1 MLFQQLNRDSAE
13 KVYVIVKNIAGGT
26 VSAHYPVFFDTADTT
41 NGNDGHAVSKA
52 RTGNFFMFAGIPE
65 ADIVDDGIGLVQV
78 YGKGSCYVL
87 VTTSMAAGDQLEP
100 ATSTV
105 HLINFIPS
113 SATSLVLTEITN
125 PWNFVTS
132 MSAMASGISTAVK
145 EPVFIRAL

>member
-1 MLFQQLNRDSAE
+1 MLFQQLNRDHAE

-26 VSAHYPVFFDTADTT
+26 VSAHYPVFYDTADA
-41 NGNDGHAVSKA
+41 NDGYAVSKA
-52 RTGNFFMFAGIPE
+52 RTGQFFMFAGIPS
-65 ADIVDDGIGLVQV
+65 ADIVDDGVGLVQV

-87 VTTSMAAGDQLEP
+87 VTTSLATGDQLEP

-105 HLINFIPS
+105 HLVNHIPV
-113 SATSLVLTEITN
+113 SATSLVTTEVTN

-132 MSAMASGISTAVK
+132 MSVMASGISTAVK